1 MITFTQGYTRAAD
14 IVGISLT
21 QNTQD
26 LTNIKQD
33 INQGLRLFKNAA
45 RRYWTRAEKQTNI
58 VANQQYYQMPPDCVR
73 VTQIRVNLNGLTL
86 PLVEIDSEEKWNKIN
101 VIPSATINMPTYY
114 FVKGANEIGLWPT
127 PATNAT
133 NGLLVSYEPRLVDM
147 TLDDL
152 TTGTV
157 SVTNGSTAVTLVG
170 TTVTSKVVGQW
181 FQVTDGTDGN
191 WYQITAFVD
200 NTHVTLGND
209 YAGATSASA
218 TYIIGQAADIP
229 EDYHMALIYYAC
241 YNFFLKR
248 KDSGQALN
256 YKSLFDDLLQQF
268 KETYAAK
275 STGQVQNDM
284 TDMGYN
290 IFQIPP
296 TIS

>member
-1 MITFTQGYTRAAD
+1 
-14 IVGISLT
+14 
-21 QNTQD
+21 
-26 LTNIKQD
+26 
-33 INQGLRLFKNAA
+33 
-45 RRYWTRAEKQTNI
+45 
-58 VANQQYYQMPPDCVR
+58 
-73 VTQIRVNLNGLTL
+73 
-86 PLVEIDSEEKWNKIN
+86 
-101 VIPSATINMPTYY
+101 
-114 FVKGANEIGLWPT
+114 
-127 PATNAT
+127 
-133 NGLLVSYEPRLVDM
+133 M